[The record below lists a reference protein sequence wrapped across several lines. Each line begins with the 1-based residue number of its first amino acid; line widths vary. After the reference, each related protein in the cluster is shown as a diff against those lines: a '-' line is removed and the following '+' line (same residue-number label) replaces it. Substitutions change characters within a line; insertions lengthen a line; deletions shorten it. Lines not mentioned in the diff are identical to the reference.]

1 MPIVKR
7 SIEPVCVSRN
17 KLPKGTSQELECTST
32 LTLAGVILQ
41 LSSLSKH
48 AENLF
53 GELFIEAS
61 DLGKRFGT
69 LKDRVEKL
77 NSRMEMMNP
86 EEDEEEGAREASV
99 KKFRSRQNAKQQIL
113 SRATLPPTLQVCQ
126 YRLYAFMLECNFE

>member
-7 SIEPVCVSRN
+7 AIEPIFVSRN
-17 KLPKGTSQELECTST
+17 KLPKDTKLELECTST

-53 GELFIEAS
+53 GELFTEAS

-69 LKDRVEKL
+69 LRDRMEKL
-77 NSRMEMMNP
+77 NSRMEKMNP
-86 EEDEEEGAREASV
+86 EADDEDGGRDSNL

-113 SRATLPPTLQVCQ
+113 SRVTLPPTLQV
-126 YRLYAFMLECNFE
+126 

>member
-7 SIEPVCVSRN
+7 SIQPIYVSRN

-53 GELFIEAS
+53 GELFNEAS

-77 NSRMEMMNP
+77 NSRLETMNP
-86 EEDEEEGAREASV
+86 EAEEEVGARESSA

-113 SRATLPPTLQVCQ
+113 SRATLPPTLKV
-126 YRLYAFMLECNFE
+126 RLYYILYIFKYT